1 MPFEQDDKVYCRKFG
16 NRREVLDGVAFCT
29 SGKLTADRLEERGG
43 KIISKKRSEQGKVR
57 YAEKNPFSGKV
68 KVEPEP
74 KVEVAKP
81 KPKPR
86 KRRKAKAK
94 AKAKKATTKQAP
106 EKAKASVADVSS
118 EPASKQ
124 PRILVRRRRRKR
136 LRALLQP
143 QPAS

>member
-94 AKAKKATTKQAP
+94 AKKATTKQVS

-136 LRALLQP
+136 LRALLLP
-143 QPAS
+143 QPAA